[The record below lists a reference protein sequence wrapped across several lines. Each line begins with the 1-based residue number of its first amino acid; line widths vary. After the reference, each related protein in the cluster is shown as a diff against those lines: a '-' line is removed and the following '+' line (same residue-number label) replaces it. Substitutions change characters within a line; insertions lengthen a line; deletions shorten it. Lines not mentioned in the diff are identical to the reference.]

1 VPFTVIVA
9 LLLQEVAQLELS
21 IHTMLVGQVAQRYA
35 PDEYKAVL
43 PIPNGN

>member
-1 VPFTVIVA
+1 VIVA
-9 LLLQEVAQLELS
+9 LLLQEEAQLELS
-21 IHTMLVGQVAQRYA
+21 NHTMLAGQLAQRYA